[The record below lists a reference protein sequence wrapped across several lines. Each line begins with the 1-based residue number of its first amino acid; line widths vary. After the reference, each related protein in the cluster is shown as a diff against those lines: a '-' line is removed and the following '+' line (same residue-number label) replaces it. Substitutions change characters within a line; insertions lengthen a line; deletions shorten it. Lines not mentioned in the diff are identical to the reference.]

1 MYNDLYSEM
10 IVVFTLMLLIYALII
25 PFILNT
31 DDKIKHIKWS
41 ALALKNVLKNCE
53 QKDIKSISK
62 EVQLLYDEYVQEK
75 PSAKKYFSNVIVWL
89 DTIILRINTETKSV
103 KCVSGYYEVLK
114 NVRELL
120 DETIPYSNCTQ
131 YQQGILNDM
140 YGLRTDKNKAIVDNI
155 IGRTESEFLR
165 LQSDIRKNDRS
176 NKLSLMIGI
185 LGIAI
190 SVLLA
195 IIKF

>member
-1 MYNDLYSEM
+1 M

-41 ALALKNVLKNCE
+41 AIALKNVLKNCE

-75 PSAKKYFSNVIVWL
+75 KSEKKYFSNVIVWL